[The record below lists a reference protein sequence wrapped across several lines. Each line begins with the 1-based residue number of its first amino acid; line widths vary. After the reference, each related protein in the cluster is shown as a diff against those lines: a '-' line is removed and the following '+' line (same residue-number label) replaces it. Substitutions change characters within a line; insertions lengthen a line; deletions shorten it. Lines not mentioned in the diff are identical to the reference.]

1 MHRALRWAS
10 ANPAPMIFALRA
22 LHMHASIVF
31 LDRDLAFRTS
41 MCSDLVSPAAINL
54 LLSLYASLPLVHW
67 KHAALETKT
76 SFALM
81 TIYFLRFGIS
91 DFNYHIL
98 TFGVWTELLE
108 FALNNLY
115 VFKELLVLLK
125 VFLCQ

>member
-1 MHRALRWAS
+1 MHRALSWTTT
-10 ANPAPMIFALRA
+10 NPTPMIFALRA

-41 MCSDLVSPAAINL
+41 MCSELVSPASINL
-54 LLSLYASLPLVHW
+54 LLSLYASLSLVHR

-81 TIYFLRFGIS
+81 TIDFLRFGIS

-98 TFGVWTELLE
+98 TLGVWTELLE
-108 FALNNLY
+108 FALNNLC

-125 VFLCQ
+125 VFLGQ